1 MTFQQEERRRE
12 ELRKQEEDKRRQ
24 QLEEQQRRSQEEEM
38 KKRQEEEMKRRHEE
52 EMKRRQEEEMKR
64 RHEEEM
70 RRRQEEEMRRRQEE
84 EIRRKQEE
92 EKKRAE
98 FERQQILRKQEEE
111 ERKRQEVLRFE
122 QLKKEEEL
130 KRQEEM
136 RLEQEMRRQYELQQR
151 KEKQARLEQEQRE
164 AEAARQSSSVR
175 DHIPKIPKNKSF
187 EAAQDR
193 AGEVKHED
201 HLGTVKTGQVME
213 KRNFWMRSSSV
224 DRGVNSVGLSPAP
237 RRRRIDWQS
246 QGKKENEDPESRPGS
261 SLGQANTGSVRNLSS
276 GFLAK
281 SKSSAAVMQDE
292 VVERG
297 RPKQRNL
304 LSNGWT
310 KEKYDQEVK
319 QEFFKSQEVRTNKV
333 QETLQTFGKKESSAG
348 SVSGR
353 STPAPSR
360 NIGEV
365 FAENKIGRSA
375 VEKSSAQA
383 NSWRTKTPEPTVK
396 LVNVSVEKAAGS
408 TQNIHISE
416 NAQRQMASFIT
427 SNTVEQQ
434 SHMTNTTNT
443 MSSQSS
449 VTSHSLSSS
458 SGQVQQPPPAPER
471 LESYGGK
478 SAQLASVSGSELAEL
493 DSSQANIEQS
503 VNRPSPPR
511 PPNTASLQSSMS
523 TQSINSV
530 LSTCSSS
537 KIPLPVKN
545 AWFEDKK
552 KK

>member
-1 MTFQQEERRRE
+1 M
-12 ELRKQEEDKRRQ
+12 
-24 QLEEQQRRSQEEEM
+24 
-38 KKRQEEEMKRRHEE
+38 
-52 EMKRRQEEEMKR
+52 
-64 RHEEEM
+64 
-70 RRRQEEEMRRRQEE
+70 
-84 EIRRKQEE
+84 
-92 EKKRAE
+92 
-98 FERQQILRKQEEE
+98 
-111 ERKRQEVLRFE
+111 
-122 QLKKEEEL
+122 
-130 KRQEEM
+130 
-136 RLEQEMRRQYELQQR
+136 
-151 KEKQARLEQEQRE
+151 
-164 AEAARQSSSVR
+164 
-175 DHIPKIPKNKSF
+175 
-187 EAAQDR
+187 
-193 AGEVKHED
+193 
-201 HLGTVKTGQVME
+201 
-213 KRNFWMRSSSV
+213 
-224 DRGVNSVGLSPAP
+224 
-237 RRRRIDWQS
+237 
-246 QGKKENEDPESRPGS
+246 
-261 SLGQANTGSVRNLSS
+261 
-276 GFLAK
+276 
-281 SKSSAAVMQDE
+281 
-292 VVERG
+292 
-297 RPKQRNL
+297 
-304 LSNGWT
+304 
-310 KEKYDQEVK
+310 K

-545 AWFEDKK
+545 AWFDELETSTTTSTVSNNLPDPPTPSTATTSTVSTVSNNLPGSPEPATPSKTAVTPIPVVANWFENLESKFTKSKQVKNETQTSLDVVTSDLDDLFDELIVDDHSCPEAGKIFLTDDADNCSVQSEATVIEHPEPQSQPAGTVLAVPQSPSEIRKKFQQASSFERGFTKSSEIELSREFKEGIRGKVKESRENFLKQVSSQGSSQRSGERGAASEELQQIKLQRAASQGRLELETDRAALDAKQQEKLRELEAVARSRSKSRQRDYTDQEEDGGDLVQNSYLQSREL
-552 KK
+552 